1 MQSSRQ
7 SARSTQSE
15 PPLAQRDLLTRLV
28 RARPLFLAAA
38 FFLLGCMLEHMAD
51 LPALALALFLAIL
64 LILCIPLRRSR
75 LFPVMLILAMLPL
88 GALRFEYQW
97 HSLDPL
103 PEQKGVA
110 LSGRICGM
118 PEWREETQRCICI
131 IEDIRI
137 DGAEVPGKLRL
148 YLRSDEENLELLQA
162 PALGQRIACT
172 ASIWQGDPATNPG
185 QFDFDAYLRLQ
196 GLSGYATAKIED
208 ATLDAP
214 QYSLSDRH
222 KLLIERIGLR
232 IDRLFPEH
240 SAIARAFLIGDR
252 SALSEEERSSFSD
265 SGAAHLLAISGM
277 HISILAGALML
288 ALRRILNRRR
298 SFGLVLILLL
308 VYGALIGFSA
318 SLTRAI
324 LMFAIFGAAP
334 LLGRYSDAPT
344 RLAAALFAYLLAR
357 PIAILDIGFVLSY
370 GASAGILLLTPA
382 LRDLL
387 HLEELL
393 HRRPGHS
400 LRARL
405 LHRPLRWIA
414 GMVVTSLAAQLAILP
429 AVIHSF
435 GAQPL
440 FSIAVNLV
448 AVPLAMLG
456 YIVAIIGIILGFAP
470 VAQLADCI
478 FGLLTACVRFF
489 GDLPL
494 STLRIAR
501 FPLWLTILCAAA
513 CLLSSN
519 LSRLSMR
526 VRRFLPLTILLAALL
541 SNGLSL
547 LSTLGCSVVFLDAG
561 QADCAVI
568 RSEGKVYLVD
578 AGDSYSPAADYLS
591 AMNYELEAVFLS
603 HPHADHIAGL
613 AGVLEICT
621 PRRIYISPNWDRLD
635 ADAGAMELVNAA
647 VDLGAELVQVSAGD
661 EIALSGK
668 TLLQVLSP
676 TAGIPA
682 DSANDD
688 SLILRLNYGNCSCA
702 FTGDASAAIVTGLIG
717 DCDVLKVGHHGAAKS
732 VNSELLTELTP
743 SVAVISV
750 GENNYGHPAPE
761 TLEMLE
767 LAGSRICRTDAC
779 GAITCRLSADGNV
792 KLYTMRSSEDADEL
806 E

>member
-1 MQSSRQ
+1 MQSSRKSAQ
-7 SARSTQSE
+7 STRSE
-15 PPLAQRDLLTRLV
+15 PHLAQRDLLTRLV

-38 FFLLGCMLEHMAD
+38 FFLLGCMLERMCD
-51 LPALALALFLAIL
+51 LPVMALASSLALL
-64 LILCIPLRRSR
+64 LLLCIPFRRSR
-75 LFPVMLILAMLPL
+75 LLPVLLILAMLPF
-88 GALRFEYQW
+88 GALRFGMKW

-103 PEQKGVA
+103 PEQKGAA
-110 LSGRICGM
+110 LSGRICEI
-118 PEWREETQRCICI
+118 PAWKEDTQRCICV
-131 IEDIRI
+131 IEDVCI
-137 DGAEVPGKLRL
+137 DGAEVPGRLRL
-148 YLRSDEENLELLQA
+148 YLRSDEDDVELLRS
-162 PALGQRIACT
+162 PELGQRIVCS
-172 ASIWQGDPATNPG
+172 ASIWQGDAPSNPG

-214 QYSLSDRH
+214 QYRLSDQR
-222 KLLIERIGLR
+222 KLLIGRIGQR

-252 SALSEEERSSFSD
+252 STLSEEERSSFSD

-277 HISILAGALML
+277 HISILAGELML
-288 ALRRILNRRR
+288 ALRSVFNRRR
-298 SFGLVLILLL
+298 SFGIVLLL
-308 VYGALIGFSA
+308 LLIYGALLGFSA

-324 LMFAIFGAAP
+324 LMFAVFGAAP

-344 RLAAALFAYLLAR
+344 RLAAALLAYLLVR
-357 PIAILDIGFVLSY
+357 PIAILDVGFVLSY
-370 GASAGILLLTPA
+370 GASTGILLLTPA
-382 LRDLL
+382 LRSLL
-387 HLEELL
+387 HLDELL
-393 HRRPGHS
+393 HRRPGHD

-429 AVIHSF
+429 AVVHAF

-440 FSIAVNLV
+440 FSILVNLV

-456 YIVAIIGIILGFAP
+456 YIVAIVGVILGFAP
-470 VAQLADCI
+470 VAQLADGL

-489 GDLPL
+489 GELPL

-501 FPLWLTILCAAA
+501 FPMWLTLLCAAA

-568 RSEGKVYLVD
+568 RSEGRVYLVD
-578 AGDSYSPAADYLS
+578 AGDRYSPAADYLS

-603 HPHADHIAGL
+603 HPHADHVGGL
-613 AGVLEICT
+613 AGVLEVCT
-621 PRRIYISPNWDRLD
+621 PKRIYISPNWDSPD
-635 ADAGAMELVNAA
+635 ADDGAMELLQAA
-647 VDLGAELVQVSAGD
+647 VERGSQLVYVSAGD
-661 EIALSGK
+661 EIALSDK
-668 TLLQVLSP
+668 TLLRVLSP
-676 TAGIPA
+676 AAGILH
-682 DSANDD
+682 DSANED
-688 SLILRLNYGNCSCA
+688 SMILRLEYGDCA
-702 FTGDASAAIVTGLIG
+702 CTFTGDAPAAVVTGLIG
-717 DCDVLKVGHHGAAKS
+717 DCDVLKVGHHGSAKS
-732 VNSELLTELTP
+732 VSASLLTELSP
-743 SVAVISV
+743 SVAVIPV
-750 GENNYGHPAPE
+750 GENNYGHPAAE
-761 TLEMLE
+761 TLELLE
-767 LAGSRICRTDAC
+767 LSGSRICRTDEC
-779 GAITCRLSADGNV
+779 GAVTCRLRADGDV
-792 KLYTMRSSEDADEL
+792 KLYTMRSSEASDDL

>member
-7 SARSTQSE
+7 SARSTRSE

-38 FFLLGCMLEHMAD
+38 FFLLGCVLERMCD
-51 LPALALALFLAIL
+51 LPILALASLLAFL

-75 LFPVMLILAMLPL
+75 LLPVLLILAMLPF
-88 GALRFEYQW
+88 GALRFNQQW

-110 LSGRICGM
+110 LSGRICEM
-118 PEWREETQRCICI
+118 PVWREDTQRCICV

-137 DGAEVPGKLRL
+137 DGAELPGRLRL
-148 YLRSDEENLELLQA
+148 YLRSDEDNPELLQA
-162 PALGQRIACT
+162 PALGQSIACT
-172 ASIWQGDPATNPG
+172 ASIWQGDPPTNPG

-208 ATLDAP
+208 ATLGAP
-214 QYSLSDRH
+214 QYRLSDQR
-222 KLLIERIGLR
+222 KLLIERIGGR
-232 IDRLFPEH
+232 IDRLFPNH
-240 SAIARAFLIGDR
+240 AALARAFLLGDR

-277 HISILAGALML
+277 HISILAGALTL
-288 ALRRILNRRR
+288 LLRRILGRRR

-308 VYGALIGFSA
+308 GYGALIGFSA

-324 LMFAIFGAAP
+324 LMFAVFGAAP

-344 RLAAALFAYLLAR
+344 RLAAALLAYLLVR
-357 PIAILDIGFVLSY
+357 PIAILDVGFVLSY

-382 LRDLL
+382 LRNLL
-387 HLEELL
+387 HLDALL
-393 HRRPGHS
+393 HRRPEQG
-400 LRARL
+400 LRDQL

-429 AVIHSF
+429 AVIHAF

-456 YIVAIIGIILGFAP
+456 YIVAILGVLLGLAP

-478 FGLLTACVRFF
+478 FGLLTACVHFF

-501 FPLWLTILCAAA
+501 FPLWLILLCAAA

-519 LSRLSMR
+519 LSRLPMR
-526 VRRFLPLTILLAALL
+526 LRRFLPLTIILAALV

-547 LSTLGCSVVFLDAG
+547 LSTRGCSVVFLDAG

-591 AMNYELEAVFLS
+591 AMNYDLEAVFLS
-603 HPHADHIAGL
+603 HPHADHIGGL
-613 AGVLEICT
+613 AGVLEVCT
-621 PRRIYISPNWDRLD
+621 PKRIYVSANWEGPDMDEGALELIS
-635 ADAGAMELVNAA
+635 AA
-647 VDLGAELVQVSAGD
+647 VEQGAELVCLSAGD
-661 EIALSGK
+661 EIALSCK

-682 DSANDD
+682 ASANED
-688 SLILRLNYGNCSCA
+688 SLILRLRYGDCACA
-702 FTGDASAAIVTGLIG
+702 FTGDAPAAVVTGLIG
-717 DCDVLKVGHHGAAKS
+717 DCDVLKVGHHGSAKS
-732 VNSELLTELTP
+732 VTANLLTELTP
-743 SVAVISV
+743 SISVIPV
-750 GENNYGHPAPE
+750 GENSYGHPAAD
-761 TLEMLE
+761 TLEL
-767 LAGSRICRTDAC
+767 LAVSGSKICRTDDC
-779 GAITCRLSADGNV
+779 GAITCRLSADGSV
-792 KLYTMRSSEDADEL
+792 KLSTYLSSEDANEL